1 MSTTYTAVPANGANP
16 GSAAITIPADGDPD
30 NAATFNAGLQK
41 LADYIANIGQV
52 GRVRSGSIIDIP
64 WGGAA
69 QAGTFAASTTF
80 VLLTSVSTSLA
91 VATFGPD
98 VTSTVGAAGVHRLTA
113 NTTGVYRIWVSCA
126 ISNNTANL
134 VILGLMKNGSTTPV
148 PQGLLG
154 QLSNTSPSAPFT
166 AECYLSLAATNFVQL
181 GFYGTSGQTYSVGL
195 TNPNDV
201 WFGMERVA

>member
-1 MSTTYTAVPANGANP
+1 MGTTYSGVAASLTTGVSIVVPA
-16 GSAAITIPADGDPD
+16 DLDPD
-30 NAATFNAGLQK
+30 NGATFAVGMQK
-41 LADYIANIGQV
+41 LADYAEAFRV
-52 GRVRSGSIIDIP
+52 RVRSGSIIDIP

-80 VLLTSVSTSLA
+80 VLLTSVSTSFA

-113 NTTGVYRIWVSCA
+113 NTTGVYRVWVSCA
-126 ISNNTANL
+126 ITNNTANL

-154 QLSNTSPSAPFT
+154 QLPNTSPSAPFT

-195 TNPNDV
+195 TSPNDV